1 MTSNALTV
9 SMYSIPYCISIDMFR
24 IHLFY
29 EICGVVL
36 MSVGHVKNVLLIEYS
51 SGQHLE
57 DLDVPIICY
66 VQAGYIQLIVCR
78 PLHVTMTASYRL
90 IIIIQMFRMF
100 IACDIHGEVYN
111 IYLLYMQLHDVWCV
125 YAQPMHLCICFTRTL
140 IVRLDWNQIYMQC
153 IWDQCTW
160 LIFYHC

>member
-36 MSVGHVKNVLLIEYS
+36 MSVGHAKNVLLIEYS
-51 SGQHLE
+51 SGYGQHLE

-66 VQAGYIQLIVCR
+66 VQA
-78 PLHVTMTASYRL
+78 
-90 IIIIQMFRMF
+90 
-100 IACDIHGEVYN
+100 
-111 IYLLYMQLHDVWCV
+111 
-125 YAQPMHLCICFTRTL
+125 
-140 IVRLDWNQIYMQC
+140 
-153 IWDQCTW
+153 
-160 LIFYHC
+160 IFS